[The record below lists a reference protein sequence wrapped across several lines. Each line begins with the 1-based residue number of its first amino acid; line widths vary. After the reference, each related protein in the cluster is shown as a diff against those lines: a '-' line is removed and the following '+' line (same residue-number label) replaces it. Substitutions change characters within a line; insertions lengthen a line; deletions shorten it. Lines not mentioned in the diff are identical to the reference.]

1 MNWHV
6 IRTPRSTRAAG
17 SVTILASC
25 MLAVL
30 LGSGCRQEAPPQPTA
45 TESSASETAA
55 ESAQGAT
62 GTVTLEIF
70 HPNAINEDESGAGQ
84 ADFRETFDVANG
96 TTLEEV
102 MRKIEQPEI
111 VITGSGVTAFVQ
123 SMDGVATDT
132 TRAWTYTVDG
142 TFANEGIGSL
152 ELTPPQKI
160 QWRFTTLDEATK

>member
-6 IRTPRSTRAAG
+6 NKTSRPTRAAG
-17 SVTILASC
+17 SVAILASC

-30 LGSGCRQEAPPQPTA
+30 GSGCRQEAPSQPTA
-45 TESSASETAA
+45 SESSASETAA
-55 ESAQGAT
+55 ESAPGTT

-70 HPNAINEDESGAGQ
+70 LPHAISEDASDAGQ
-84 ADFRETFDVANG
+84 ADFRETFDVATG

-132 TRAWTYTVDG
+132 TRAWTYTIDD